1 MLATSP
7 PPELLPDL
15 TLVAARTLPL
25 LPFLVGA
32 STFATLR
39 MALQRSTGSRLLAE
53 VPEPRRSVLAPL
65 VAQADRLAMSAGVF
79 EVACRAA
86 LPVLIYR
93 ALTLTESGTWGQA
106 GLALILAI
114 PTILIFCDALP
125 SAIAAHRGDA
135 ILRRVLPA
143 FHVLQLPLRLV
154 VQAFEVVRRGLQR
167 AVGLDQN
174 PDAARQIV
182 EGLREVIEESEM
194 SGDLDA
200 TEREL
205 IGNMIETR
213 DASVSTLMTPRTE
226 IFGVEL
232 REGLVGAARVLAECG
247 HSRIPV
253 YDGSL
258 DTIVGLVSARDVVQA
273 AALHQLEGESLRT
286 LVRPVPFV
294 PETKSVRE
302 LLADFRRDKQKVAIV
317 LDEYGGTAGLVTL
330 GDIVIELVGD
340 IDDEDDTNE
349 PESIRRLPD
358 GSADVDAGLHVSE
371 VNEEF
376 GTAIPE
382 EAGYETLAGFVLSE
396 LGYVPQ
402 EGEILQS
409 AGAEFRVLEA
419 SDRRVLRVGI
429 QRVPVSAADASR
441 S

>member
-32 STFATLR
+32 SVFATLR

-65 VAQADRLAMSAGVF
+65 VAQADMLAMSAGVF

-106 GLALILAI
+106 ALALILAI

-135 ILRRVLPA
+135 IVRRFLPT
-143 FHVLQLPLRLV
+143 FHALQLPVFLV
-154 VQAFEVVRRGLQR
+154 VRAFEVVRRGLQR

-182 EGLREVIEESEM
+182 EGLREVIEDSEM

-213 DASVSTLMTPRTE
+213 DATVSTLMTPRTE

-232 REGLVGAARVLAECG
+232 REGLVGVARVLAECG

-273 AALHQLEGESLRT
+273 AALRQMEGASLRA

-340 IDDEDDTNE
+340 IDDDDANE

-376 GTAIPE
+376 GTEIPE

-396 LGYVPQ
+396 LGYVPK
-402 EGEILQS
+402 EGETLHS
-409 AGAEFRVLEA
+409 AGAEFRVIEA

-429 QRVPVSAADASR
+429 QRVPVSAADTSHA
-441 S
+441 